1 MTQSEGWLF
10 VCARTH
16 SWRRMSLIN
25 MHPKFLVGNNM
36 GLPFPNAAAR
46 NMALTFGSMGWFIPN
61 NGNPAHVS
69 GRTTNALRPH
79 DKWPEPVANITWPNR
94 TVCHLHRGVVSRGLA
109 RLYGGAVVL
118 IGPVS

>member
-1 MTQSEGWLF
+1 VG
-10 VCARTH
+10 VCADPFVAEAVADQYA
-16 SWRRMSLIN
+16 
-25 MHPKFLVGNNM
+25 PKFLAGNNM

-94 TVCHLHRGVVSRGLA
+94 TVCHLHPGGVSCLVLRPNPK
-109 RLYGGAVVL
+109 RLHGGPVVL
-118 IGPVS
+118 VGLVP